1 MATQTTTAREGGESV
16 LVERRFSRVLA
27 YTVLTVGVYGFYW
40 LYSVNKQLKLAYDE
54 EYSPVWR
61 TLGLLVPI
69 YDLLVLWRI
78 SDTAAEHVVEDQT
91 GPVLFLLWVVFFP
104 AAMYLMQDGINKKA
118 V

>member
-1 MATQTTTAREGGESV
+1 V